1 MGFLTDYRLADIQRH
16 MDEEQDRNVK
26 DKVGIHRQRAHNVQI
41 LCTIIDELGGGGV
54 KLENN
59 IVDNNSEFNQVE
71 FIETFYRKIRFVDDF
86 TRQLFLT
93 RALSET
99 NNNNRQSRVA
109 IRNLLNTV
117 RIDLDEYVDFYNDFI
132 HNSGVFT
139 HEIHIMAEYKAVCE
153 YLKQSEWITVYR
165 GFNTKDDEQIRTSN
179 NKNKADYYRQK
190 EGMGFSFTLNKKV
203 AFLFSILYQAR
214 LLRST
219 SGYGFNVSHNDMKEE
234 IHKHRSSIGRAS
246 IGRYVIHRD
255 NVKCMEF
262 GRGES
267 EIMCDYRDAKLIDY
281 KFVSDVN
288 LNSKEFEKITQGERL
303 NYQLKEL
310 DKMTDGRIHKWWKT
324 SYKVK
329 KDIESLLLKTKK

>member
-16 MDEEQDRNVK
+16 MNEEHDRNVK

-71 FIETFYRKIRFVDDF
+71 FIETFYRKIDFIDDF
-86 TRQLFLT
+86 TRQLFLA
-93 RALSET
+93 RAISET
-99 NNNNRQSRVA
+99 NNNNRKSRVA

-117 RIDLDEYVDFYNDFI
+117 RVDLNEYVDLYDDFI
-132 HNSGVFT
+132 QNSGVFRKQ
-139 HEIHIMAEYKAVCE
+139 HNFKESKANCE
-153 YLKQSEWITVYR
+153 YLKQNEWITVYR
-165 GFNTKDDEQIRTSN
+165 GFNTRHLEEIRTSN
-179 NKNKADYYRQK
+179 NKKQSAYYRQK

-255 NVKCMEF
+255 NIKCMEF
-262 GRGES
+262 GRSES
-267 EIMCDYRDAKLIDY
+267 EVMCDYRDAKLIDY
-281 KFVSDVN
+281 KFLSDLN
-288 LNSKEFEKITQGERL
+288 LNSKELSQISQGDSFENQMKQ
-303 NYQLKEL
+303 L
-310 DKMTDGRIHKWWKT
+310 DKMKDSKIYKWWKT
-324 SYKVK
+324 DYKVK

>member
-1 MGFLTDYRLADIQRH
+1 MGFLNDYRLADIQRH

-71 FIETFYRKIRFVDDF
+71 FIETFYRKIRFIDDF
-86 TRQLFLT
+86 TRQLFLA
-93 RALSET
+93 RAISET
-99 NNNNRQSRVA
+99 NNNNRKSRVA
-109 IRNLLNTV
+109 IRNLLETV
-117 RIDLDEYVDFYNDFI
+117 RVDLNEYVDLYNDFI
-132 HNSGVFT
+132 QNSGVFRKQ
-139 HEIHIMAEYKAVCE
+139 HNFKESKANCE
-153 YLKQSEWITVYR
+153 YLKQNEWITVYR
-165 GFNTKDDEQIRTSN
+165 GFNTRHLEEIRSSN
-179 NKNKADYYRQK
+179 NKKQSAYYRQK

-255 NVKCMEF
+255 NIKCMEF
-262 GRGES
+262 GRSES
-267 EIMCDYRDAKLIDY
+267 EVMCDYRDAKLIDY
-281 KFVSDVN
+281 KFLSDLN
-288 LNSKEFEKITQGERL
+288 LNSKELDKISQGEMMT
-303 NYQLKEL
+303 YQLKEL
-310 DKMTDGRIHKWWKT
+310 NKMTDSKIHKWWKT

>member
-41 LCTIIDELGGGGV
+41 LITIIDELGGGGV

-86 TRQLFLT
+86 TRQLFLA
-93 RALSET
+93 RAISET
-99 NNNNRQSRVA
+99 NNNNRKSRVA
-109 IRNLLNTV
+109 IRNLLETV
-117 RIDLDEYVDFYNDFI
+117 SVDLNEYVDLYNDFI
-132 HNSGVFT
+132 QNSGVFRKQ
-139 HEIHIMAEYKAVCE
+139 HNFKESKANCE
-153 YLKQSEWITVYR
+153 YLKQNEWITVYR
-165 GFNTKDDEQIRTSN
+165 GFNTRHLEEIRSSN
-179 NKNKADYYRQK
+179 NKKQSAYYRQK

-255 NVKCMEF
+255 NIKCMEF
-262 GRGES
+262 GRSES
-267 EIMCDYRDAKLIDY
+267 EVMCDYRDAKLIDY
-281 KFVSDVN
+281 KFLSDLN
-288 LNSKEFEKITQGERL
+288 LNSKELSQISQGDLFENQMKQ
-303 NYQLKEL
+303 L
-310 DKMTDGRIHKWWKT
+310 DKMKDSKIYKWWKT
-324 SYKVK
+324 DYKVK

>member
-16 MDEEQDRNVK
+16 MNEEHDRNVK

-71 FIETFYRKIRFVDDF
+71 FIETFYRKIDFIDDF
-86 TRQLFLT
+86 TRQLFLA
-93 RALSET
+93 RAISET
-99 NNNNRQSRVA
+99 NNNNRKSRVA

-117 RIDLDEYVDFYNDFI
+117 RVDLNEYVDLYNDFI
-132 HNSGVFT
+132 QNSGVFRKQ
-139 HEIHIMAEYKAVCE
+139 HNFKESKANCE
-153 YLKQSEWITVYR
+153 YLKQNEWITVYR
-165 GFNTKDDEQIRTSN
+165 GFNTRHLEEIRTSN
-179 NKNKADYYRQK
+179 NKKQSAYYRQK

-255 NVKCMEF
+255 NIKCMEF
-262 GRGES
+262 GRSES
-267 EIMCDYRDAKLIDY
+267 EVMCDYRDAKLIDY
-281 KFVSDVN
+281 KFLSDLN
-288 LNSKEFEKITQGERL
+288 LNSKELSQISQGDSFENQMKQ
-303 NYQLKEL
+303 L
-310 DKMTDGRIHKWWKT
+310 DKMKDSKIYKWWKT
-324 SYKVK
+324 DYKVK

>member
-1 MGFLTDYRLADIQRH
+1 MGFLNDYRLADIQRH

-41 LCTIIDELGGGGV
+41 LCSIISELGGGDA
-54 KLENN
+54 KIENN
-59 IVDNNSEFNQVE
+59 IVDNNSQFNQVE
-71 FIETFYRKIRFVDDF
+71 LIETFYRKIRFVDDF

-117 RIDLDEYVDFYNDFI
+117 RIDLDEFIDFYKDFI
-132 HNSGVFT
+132 LNSGIFKKT
-139 HEIHIMAEYKAVCE
+139 HNFEETKANCE
-153 YLKQSEWITVYR
+153 YLKQNQWITIYR
-165 GFNTKDDEQIRTSN
+165 GFNTKEGEAIRTSN

-234 IHKHRSSIGRAS
+234 ILKHRSSIGRAS

-255 NVKCMEF
+255 NIKCMEF
-262 GRGES
+262 GRSES
-267 EIMCDYRDAKLIDY
+267 EVMCDYRDAKLIDY
-281 KFVSDVN
+281 KFLSDLN
-288 LNSKEFEKITQGERL
+288 LNSKELSQISQGEML
-303 NYQLKEL
+303 EDQMKQL
-310 DKMTDGRIHKWWKT
+310 DKMKDSKIYKWWKT
-324 SYKVK
+324 DYKVK

>member
-71 FIETFYRKIRFVDDF
+71 FIETFYRKIRFIDDF
-86 TRQLFLT
+86 TRQLFLA
-93 RALSET
+93 RAISET
-99 NNNNRQSRVA
+99 NNNNRKSRVA
-109 IRNLLNTV
+109 IRNLLETV
-117 RIDLDEYVDFYNDFI
+117 SVDLNEYVDLYNDFI
-132 HNSGVFT
+132 QNSGVFRKQ
-139 HEIHIMAEYKAVCE
+139 HNFKESKANCE
-153 YLKQSEWITVYR
+153 YLKQNEWITVYR
-165 GFNTKDDEQIRTSN
+165 GFNTRHLEEIRSSN
-179 NKNKADYYRQK
+179 NKKQSAYYRQK

-255 NVKCMEF
+255 NIKCMEF
-262 GRGES
+262 GRSES
-267 EIMCDYRDAKLIDY
+267 EVMCDYRDAKLIDY
-281 KFVSDVN
+281 KFLSDLN
-288 LNSKEFEKITQGERL
+288 LNSKELSQISQGDMLED
-303 NYQLKEL
+303 QMKQL
-310 DKMTDGRIHKWWKT
+310 DKMKDSKIYKWWKT
-324 SYKVK
+324 DYKVK

>member
-71 FIETFYRKIRFVDDF
+71 FIETFYRKIRFIDDF
-86 TRQLFLT
+86 TRQLFLA
-93 RALSET
+93 RAISET
-99 NNNNRQSRVA
+99 NNNNRKSRVA
-109 IRNLLNTV
+109 IRNLLETV
-117 RIDLDEYVDFYNDFI
+117 RVDLNEYVDLYNDFI
-132 HNSGVFT
+132 QNSGVFRKQ
-139 HEIHIMAEYKAVCE
+139 HNFKESKANCE
-153 YLKQSEWITVYR
+153 YLKQNEWITVYR
-165 GFNTKDDEQIRTSN
+165 GFNTRHLEEIRSSN
-179 NKNKADYYRQK
+179 NKKQSAYYRQK

-255 NVKCMEF
+255 NIKCMEF
-262 GRGES
+262 GRSES
-267 EIMCDYRDAKLIDY
+267 EVMCDYRDAKLIDY
-281 KFVSDVN
+281 KFLSDLN
-288 LNSKEFEKITQGERL
+288 LNSKELSQISQGDLFENQMKQ
-303 NYQLKEL
+303 L
-310 DKMTDGRIHKWWKT
+310 DKMKDSKIYKWWKT
-324 SYKVK
+324 DYKVK

>member
-71 FIETFYRKIRFVDDF
+71 FIETFYRKIRFIDDF
-86 TRQLFLT
+86 TRQLFLA
-93 RALSET
+93 RAISET
-99 NNNNRQSRVA
+99 NNNNRKSRVA
-109 IRNLLNTV
+109 IRNLLETV
-117 RIDLDEYVDFYNDFI
+117 SVDLNEYVDLYNDFI
-132 HNSGVFT
+132 QNSGVFRKQ
-139 HEIHIMAEYKAVCE
+139 HNFKESKANCE
-153 YLKQSEWITVYR
+153 YLKQNEWITVYR
-165 GFNTKDDEQIRTSN
+165 GFNTRHLEEIRSSN
-179 NKNKADYYRQK
+179 NKKQSAYYRQK

-255 NVKCMEF
+255 NIKCMEF
-262 GRGES
+262 GRSES
-267 EIMCDYRDAKLIDY
+267 EVMCDYRDAKLIDY
-281 KFVSDVN
+281 KFLSDLN
-288 LNSKEFEKITQGERL
+288 LNSKELSQISQGDLFENQMKQ
-303 NYQLKEL
+303 L
-310 DKMTDGRIHKWWKT
+310 DKMKDSKIYKWWKT
-324 SYKVK
+324 DYKVK

>member
-26 DKVGIHRQRAHNVQI
+26 DKLGIHRQRAHNVQI
-41 LCTIIDELGGGGV
+41 LITIIDELGGGGV

-86 TRQLFLT
+86 TRQLFLA
-93 RALSET
+93 RSLSET
-99 NNNNRQSRVA
+99 NNNNKQSRVA

-165 GFNTKDDEQIRTSN
+165 GFNTKEGEAIRTSN

-190 EGMGFSFTLNKKV
+190 EGMGFSFTLNKKM
-203 AFLFSILYQAR
+203 AFLFSIMFQAR

-219 SGYGFNVSHNDMKEE
+219 SKYGHLVSHNNMKEE

-246 IGRYVIHRD
+246 IGRYVIHKD
-255 NVKCMEF
+255 NIKCIEF
-262 GRGES
+262 GRRE
-267 EIMCDYRDAKLIDY
+267 EEVMCDYRDAKLIDY
-281 KFVSDVN
+281 KFISDLN
-288 LNSKEFEKITQGERL
+288 LNSKDLDKISQGEMMT
-303 NYQLKEL
+303 YQLKEL
-310 DKMTDGRIHKWWKT
+310 NKMTDSKIHKWWKT

>member
-26 DKVGIHRQRAHNVQI
+26 DKLGIHRQRAHNVQI

-71 FIETFYRKIRFVDDF
+71 FIETFYRKIRFIDDF
-86 TRQLFLT
+86 TRQLFLA
-93 RALSET
+93 RAISET
-99 NNNNRQSRVA
+99 NNNNRKSRVA
-109 IRNLLNTV
+109 IRNLLETV
-117 RIDLDEYVDFYNDFI
+117 SVDLNEYVDLYNDFI
-132 HNSGVFT
+132 QNSGVFRKQ
-139 HEIHIMAEYKAVCE
+139 HNFKESKANCE
-153 YLKQSEWITVYR
+153 YLKQNEWITVYR
-165 GFNTKDDEQIRTSN
+165 GFNTRHLEEIRSSN
-179 NKNKADYYRQK
+179 NKKQSAYYRQK

-214 LLRST
+214 LLRNT

-234 IHKHRSSIGRAS
+234 ILKHRSSIGRAS

-255 NVKCMEF
+255 NIKCMEF
-262 GRGES
+262 GRSES
-267 EIMCDYRDAKLIDY
+267 EVMCDYRDAKLIDY
-281 KFVSDVN
+281 KFLSDLN
-288 LNSKEFEKITQGERL
+288 LNSKELSQISQGDLFENQMKQ
-303 NYQLKEL
+303 L
-310 DKMTDGRIHKWWKT
+310 DKMKDSKIYKWWKT
-324 SYKVK
+324 DYKVK

>member
-1 MGFLTDYRLADIQRH
+1 MGFLNDYRLADIQRH

-26 DKVGIHRQRAHNVQI
+26 DKLGIHRQRAHNVQI
-41 LCTIIDELGGGGV
+41 LITIIDELGGGGV

-86 TRQLFLT
+86 TRQLFLA
-93 RALSET
+93 RAISET
-99 NNNNRQSRVA
+99 NNNNRKSRVA
-109 IRNLLNTV
+109 IRNLLETV
-117 RIDLDEYVDFYNDFI
+117 RVDLNEYVDLYNDFI
-132 HNSGVFT
+132 QNSGVFRKQ
-139 HEIHIMAEYKAVCE
+139 HNFKESKANCE
-153 YLKQSEWITVYR
+153 YLKQNEWITVYR
-165 GFNTKDDEQIRTSN
+165 GFNTRHLEEIRSSN
-179 NKNKADYYRQK
+179 NKKQSAYYRQK

-255 NVKCMEF
+255 NIKCMEF
-262 GRGES
+262 GRSES
-267 EIMCDYRDAKLIDY
+267 EVMCDYRDAKLIDY
-281 KFVSDVN
+281 KFISDLN
-288 LNSKEFEKITQGERL
+288 LNSKELDKISQGEMMT
-303 NYQLKEL
+303 YQLKEL
-310 DKMTDGRIHKWWKT
+310 NKMTDSKIHKWWKT

>member
-26 DKVGIHRQRAHNVQI
+26 DKLGIHRQRAHNVQI
-41 LCTIIDELGGGGV
+41 LITIIDELGGGGV

-71 FIETFYRKIRFVDDF
+71 FIETFYRKIRFIDDF
-86 TRQLFLT
+86 TRQLFLA
-93 RALSET
+93 RAISET
-99 NNNNRQSRVA
+99 NNNNRKSRVA
-109 IRNLLNTV
+109 IRNLLETV
-117 RIDLDEYVDFYNDFI
+117 RVDLNEYVDLYNDFI
-132 HNSGVFT
+132 QNSGVFRKQ
-139 HEIHIMAEYKAVCE
+139 HNFKESKANCE
-153 YLKQSEWITVYR
+153 YLKQNEWITVYR
-165 GFNTKDDEQIRTSN
+165 GFNTRHLEEIRSSN
-179 NKNKADYYRQK
+179 NKKQSAYYRQK

-255 NVKCMEF
+255 NIKCMEF
-262 GRGES
+262 GRSES
-267 EIMCDYRDAKLIDY
+267 EVMCDYRDAKLIDY
-281 KFVSDVN
+281 KFLSDLN
-288 LNSKEFEKITQGERL
+288 LNSKELSQISQGDLFENQMKQ
-303 NYQLKEL
+303 L
-310 DKMTDGRIHKWWKT
+310 DKMKDSKIYKWWKT
-324 SYKVK
+324 DYKVK

>member
-1 MGFLTDYRLADIQRH
+1 MGFLNDYRLADIQRH

-26 DKVGIHRQRAHNVQI
+26 DKLGIHRQRAHNVQI
-41 LCTIIDELGGGGV
+41 LITIIDELGGGGV

-86 TRQLFLT
+86 TRQLFLA
-93 RALSET
+93 RAISET
-99 NNNNRQSRVA
+99 NNNNRKSRVA
-109 IRNLLNTV
+109 IRNLLETV
-117 RIDLDEYVDFYNDFI
+117 SVDLNEYVDLYNDFI
-132 HNSGVFT
+132 QNSGVFRKQ
-139 HEIHIMAEYKAVCE
+139 HNFKESKANCE
-153 YLKQSEWITVYR
+153 YLKQNEWITVYR
-165 GFNTKDDEQIRTSN
+165 GFNTRHLEEIRSSN
-179 NKNKADYYRQK
+179 NKKQSAYYRQK

-255 NVKCMEF
+255 NIKCMEF
-262 GRGES
+262 GRSES
-267 EIMCDYRDAKLIDY
+267 EVMCDYRDAKLIDY
-281 KFVSDVN
+281 KFLSDLN
-288 LNSKEFEKITQGERL
+288 LNSKELSQISQGEML
-303 NYQLKEL
+303 EDQMKQL
-310 DKMTDGRIHKWWKT
+310 DKMKDSKIYKWWKT
-324 SYKVK
+324 DYKVK

>member
-86 TRQLFLT
+86 TRQLFLA
-93 RALSET
+93 RAISET
-99 NNNNRQSRVA
+99 NNNNRKSRVA
-109 IRNLLNTV
+109 IRNLLETV
-117 RIDLDEYVDFYNDFI
+117 RVDLNEYVDLYNDFI
-132 HNSGVFT
+132 QNSGVFRKQ
-139 HEIHIMAEYKAVCE
+139 HNFKESKANCE
-153 YLKQSEWITVYR
+153 YLKQNEWITVYR
-165 GFNTKDDEQIRTSN
+165 GFNTRHLEEIRSSN
-179 NKNKADYYRQK
+179 NKKQSAYYRQK

-255 NVKCMEF
+255 NIKCMEF
-262 GRGES
+262 GRSES
-267 EIMCDYRDAKLIDY
+267 EVMCDYRDAKLIDY
-281 KFVSDVN
+281 KFLSDLN
-288 LNSKEFEKITQGERL
+288 LNSKELSQISQGDLFENQMKQ
-303 NYQLKEL
+303 L
-310 DKMTDGRIHKWWKT
+310 DKMKDSKIYKWWKT
-324 SYKVK
+324 DYKVK

>member
-1 MGFLTDYRLADIQRH
+1 MGFLNDYRLADIQRH

-41 LCTIIDELGGGGV
+41 LITIIDELGGGGV

-86 TRQLFLT
+86 TRQLFLA
-93 RALSET
+93 RAISET
-99 NNNNRQSRVA
+99 NNNNRKSRVA
-109 IRNLLNTV
+109 IRNLLETV
-117 RIDLDEYVDFYNDFI
+117 SVDLNEYVDLYNDFI
-132 HNSGVFT
+132 QNSGVFRKQ
-139 HEIHIMAEYKAVCE
+139 HNFKESKANCE
-153 YLKQSEWITVYR
+153 YLKQNEWITVYR
-165 GFNTKDDEQIRTSN
+165 GFNTRHLEEIRSSN
-179 NKNKADYYRQK
+179 NKKQSAYYRQK

-255 NVKCMEF
+255 NIKCMEF
-262 GRGES
+262 GRSES
-267 EIMCDYRDAKLIDY
+267 EVMCDYRDAKLIDY
-281 KFVSDVN
+281 KFLSDLN
-288 LNSKEFEKITQGERL
+288 LNSKELSQISQGDLFENQMKQ
-303 NYQLKEL
+303 L
-310 DKMTDGRIHKWWKT
+310 DKMKDSKIYKWWKT
-324 SYKVK
+324 DYKVK

>member
-26 DKVGIHRQRAHNVQI
+26 DKLGIHRQRAHNVQI

-71 FIETFYRKIRFVDDF
+71 FIETFYRKIRFIDDF
-86 TRQLFLT
+86 TRQLFLA
-93 RALSET
+93 RAISET
-99 NNNNRQSRVA
+99 NNNNRKSRVA
-109 IRNLLNTV
+109 IRNLLETV
-117 RIDLDEYVDFYNDFI
+117 RVDLNEYVDLYNDFI
-132 HNSGVFT
+132 QNSGVFRKQ
-139 HEIHIMAEYKAVCE
+139 HNFKESKANCE
-153 YLKQSEWITVYR
+153 YLKQNEWITVYR
-165 GFNTKDDEQIRTSN
+165 GFNTRHLEEIRSSN
-179 NKNKADYYRQK
+179 NKKQSAYYRQK

-255 NVKCMEF
+255 NIKCMEF
-262 GRGES
+262 GRSES
-267 EIMCDYRDAKLIDY
+267 EVMCDYRDAKLIDY
-281 KFVSDVN
+281 KFLSDLN
-288 LNSKEFEKITQGERL
+288 LNSKELSQISQGDLFENQMKQ
-303 NYQLKEL
+303 L
-310 DKMTDGRIHKWWKT
+310 DKMKDSKIYKWWKT
-324 SYKVK
+324 DYKVK

>member
-86 TRQLFLT
+86 TRQLFLA
-93 RALSET
+93 RAISET
-99 NNNNRQSRVA
+99 NNNNRKSRVA
-109 IRNLLNTV
+109 IRNLLETV
-117 RIDLDEYVDFYNDFI
+117 SVDLNEYVDLYNDFI
-132 HNSGVFT
+132 QNSGVFRKQ
-139 HEIHIMAEYKAVCE
+139 HNFKESKANCE
-153 YLKQSEWITVYR
+153 YLKQNEWITVYR
-165 GFNTKDDEQIRTSN
+165 GFNTRHLEEIRSSN
-179 NKNKADYYRQK
+179 NKKQSAYYRQK

-255 NVKCMEF
+255 NIKCMEF
-262 GRGES
+262 GRSES
-267 EIMCDYRDAKLIDY
+267 EVMCDYRDAKLIDY
-281 KFVSDVN
+281 KFLSDLN
-288 LNSKEFEKITQGERL
+288 LNSKELSQISQGEMFED
-303 NYQLKEL
+303 QMKQL
-310 DKMTDGRIHKWWKT
+310 DKMKDSKIYKWWKT
-324 SYKVK
+324 DYKVK

>member
-41 LCTIIDELGGGGV
+41 LITIIDELGGGGV

-86 TRQLFLT
+86 TRQLFLA
-93 RALSET
+93 RAISET
-99 NNNNRQSRVA
+99 NNNNRKSRVA
-109 IRNLLNTV
+109 IRNLLETV
-117 RIDLDEYVDFYNDFI
+117 SVDLNEYVDLYNDFI
-132 HNSGVFT
+132 QNSGVFRKQ
-139 HEIHIMAEYKAVCE
+139 HNFKESKANCE
-153 YLKQSEWITVYR
+153 YLKQNEWITVYR
-165 GFNTKDDEQIRTSN
+165 GFNTRHLEEIRSSN
-179 NKNKADYYRQK
+179 NKKQSAYYRQK

-329 KDIESLLLKTKK
+329 KDQVSLLLKTKK

>member
-86 TRQLFLT
+86 TRQLFLA
-93 RALSET
+93 RAISET
-99 NNNNRQSRVA
+99 NNNNRKSRVA
-109 IRNLLNTV
+109 IRNLLETV
-117 RIDLDEYVDFYNDFI
+117 SVDLNEYVDLYNDFI
-132 HNSGVFT
+132 QNSGVFRKQ
-139 HEIHIMAEYKAVCE
+139 HNFKESKANCE
-153 YLKQSEWITVYR
+153 YLKQNEWITVYR
-165 GFNTKDDEQIRTSN
+165 GFNTRHLEEIRSSN
-179 NKNKADYYRQK
+179 NKKQSAYYRQK

-255 NVKCMEF
+255 NIKCMEF
-262 GRGES
+262 GRSES
-267 EIMCDYRDAKLIDY
+267 EVMCDYRDAKLIDY
-281 KFVSDVN
+281 KFLSDLN
-288 LNSKEFEKITQGERL
+288 LNSKELSQISQGEML
-303 NYQLKEL
+303 EDQMKQL
-310 DKMTDGRIHKWWKT
+310 DKMKDSKIYKWWKT
-324 SYKVK
+324 DYKVK

>member
-71 FIETFYRKIRFVDDF
+71 FIETFYRKIRFIDDF
-86 TRQLFLT
+86 TRQLFLA
-93 RALSET
+93 RAISET
-99 NNNNRQSRVA
+99 NNNNRKSRVA
-109 IRNLLNTV
+109 IRNLLETV
-117 RIDLDEYVDFYNDFI
+117 SVDLNEYVDLYNDFI
-132 HNSGVFT
+132 QNSGVFRKQ
-139 HEIHIMAEYKAVCE
+139 HNFKESKANCE
-153 YLKQSEWITVYR
+153 YLKQNEWITVYR
-165 GFNTKDDEQIRTSN
+165 GFNTRHLEEIRSSN
-179 NKNKADYYRQK
+179 NKKQSAYYRQK

-255 NVKCMEF
+255 NIKCMEF
-262 GRGES
+262 GRSES
-267 EIMCDYRDAKLIDY
+267 EVMCDYRDAKLIDY
-281 KFVSDVN
+281 KFLSDLN
-288 LNSKEFEKITQGERL
+288 LNSKELSQISQGEML
-303 NYQLKEL
+303 EDQMKQL
-310 DKMTDGRIHKWWKT
+310 DKMKDSKIYKWWKT
-324 SYKVK
+324 DYKVK

>member
-26 DKVGIHRQRAHNVQI
+26 DKLGIHRQRAHNVQI
-41 LCTIIDELGGGGV
+41 LITIIDELGGGGV

-86 TRQLFLT
+86 TRQLFLA
-93 RALSET
+93 RAISET
-99 NNNNRQSRVA
+99 NNNNRKSRVA
-109 IRNLLNTV
+109 IRNLLETV
-117 RIDLDEYVDFYNDFI
+117 RVDLNEYVDLYNDFI
-132 HNSGVFT
+132 QNSGVFRKQ
-139 HEIHIMAEYKAVCE
+139 HNFKESKANCE
-153 YLKQSEWITVYR
+153 YLKQNEWITVYR
-165 GFNTKDDEQIRTSN
+165 GFNTRHLEEIRSSN
-179 NKNKADYYRQK
+179 NKKQSAYYRQK

-255 NVKCMEF
+255 NIKCMEF
-262 GRGES
+262 GRSES
-267 EIMCDYRDAKLIDY
+267 EVMCDYRDAKLIDY
-281 KFVSDVN
+281 KFLSDLN
-288 LNSKEFEKITQGERL
+288 LNSKELSQISQGEML
-303 NYQLKEL
+303 EDQMKQL
-310 DKMTDGRIHKWWKT
+310 DKMKDSKIYKWWKT
-324 SYKVK
+324 DYKVK

>member
-86 TRQLFLT
+86 TRQLFLA
-93 RALSET
+93 RAISET
-99 NNNNRQSRVA
+99 NNNNRKSRVA
-109 IRNLLNTV
+109 IRNLLETV
-117 RIDLDEYVDFYNDFI
+117 RVDLNEYVDLYNDFI
-132 HNSGVFT
+132 QNSGVFRKQ
-139 HEIHIMAEYKAVCE
+139 HNFKESKANCE
-153 YLKQSEWITVYR
+153 YLKQNEWITVYR
-165 GFNTKDDEQIRTSN
+165 GFNTRHLEEIRSSN
-179 NKNKADYYRQK
+179 NKKQSAYYRQK

-255 NVKCMEF
+255 NIKCMEF
-262 GRGES
+262 GRSES
-267 EIMCDYRDAKLIDY
+267 EVMCDYRDAKLIDY
-281 KFVSDVN
+281 KFLSDLN
-288 LNSKEFEKITQGERL
+288 LNSKELSQISQGEML
-303 NYQLKEL
+303 EDQMKQL
-310 DKMTDGRIHKWWKT
+310 DKMKDSKIYKWWKT
-324 SYKVK
+324 DYKVK

>member
-86 TRQLFLT
+86 TRQLFLA
-93 RALSET
+93 RAISET
-99 NNNNRQSRVA
+99 NNNNRKSRVA
-109 IRNLLNTV
+109 IRNLLETV
-117 RIDLDEYVDFYNDFI
+117 SVDLNEYVDLYNDFI
-132 HNSGVFT
+132 QNSGVFRKQ
-139 HEIHIMAEYKAVCE
+139 HNFKESKANCE
-153 YLKQSEWITVYR
+153 YLKQNEWITVYR
-165 GFNTKDDEQIRTSN
+165 GFNTRHLEEIRSSN
-179 NKNKADYYRQK
+179 NKKQSAYYRQK

-255 NVKCMEF
+255 NIKCMEF
-262 GRGES
+262 GRSES
-267 EIMCDYRDAKLIDY
+267 EVMCDYRDAKLIDY
-281 KFVSDVN
+281 KFLSDLN
-288 LNSKEFEKITQGERL
+288 LNSKELSQISQGDMLED
-303 NYQLKEL
+303 QMKQL
-310 DKMTDGRIHKWWKT
+310 DKMKDSKIYKWWKT
-324 SYKVK
+324 DYKVK

>member
-1 MGFLTDYRLADIQRH
+1 MGFLNDYRLADIQRH

-86 TRQLFLT
+86 TRQLFLA
-93 RALSET
+93 RAISET
-99 NNNNRQSRVA
+99 NNNNRKSRVA
-109 IRNLLNTV
+109 IRNLLETV
-117 RIDLDEYVDFYNDFI
+117 SVDLNEYVDLYNDFI
-132 HNSGVFT
+132 QNSGVFRKQ
-139 HEIHIMAEYKAVCE
+139 HNFKESKANCE
-153 YLKQSEWITVYR
+153 YLKQNEWITVYR
-165 GFNTKDDEQIRTSN
+165 GFNTRHLEEIRSSN
-179 NKNKADYYRQK
+179 NKKQSAYYRQK

-255 NVKCMEF
+255 NIKCMEF
-262 GRGES
+262 GRSES
-267 EIMCDYRDAKLIDY
+267 EVMCDYRDAKLIDY
-281 KFVSDVN
+281 KFLSDLN
-288 LNSKEFEKITQGERL
+288 LNSKELSQISQGEML
-303 NYQLKEL
+303 EDQMKQL
-310 DKMTDGRIHKWWKT
+310 DKMKDSKIYKWWKT
-324 SYKVK
+324 DYKVK

>member
-1 MGFLTDYRLADIQRH
+1 MGFLNDYRLADIQRH

-86 TRQLFLT
+86 TRQLFLA
-93 RALSET
+93 RAISET
-99 NNNNRQSRVA
+99 NNNNRKSRVA
-109 IRNLLNTV
+109 IRNLLETV
-117 RIDLDEYVDFYNDFI
+117 RVDLNEYVDLYNDFI
-132 HNSGVFT
+132 QNSGVFRKQ
-139 HEIHIMAEYKAVCE
+139 HNFKESKANCE
-153 YLKQSEWITVYR
+153 YLKQNEWITVYR
-165 GFNTKDDEQIRTSN
+165 GFNTRHLEEIRSSN
-179 NKNKADYYRQK
+179 NKKQSAYYRQK

-255 NVKCMEF
+255 NIKCMEF
-262 GRGES
+262 GRSES
-267 EIMCDYRDAKLIDY
+267 EVMCDYRDAKLIDY
-281 KFVSDVN
+281 KFLSDLN
-288 LNSKEFEKITQGERL
+288 LNSKELSQISQGDMLED
-303 NYQLKEL
+303 QMKQL
-310 DKMTDGRIHKWWKT
+310 DKMKDSKIYKWWKT
-324 SYKVK
+324 DYKVK

>member
-41 LCTIIDELGGGGV
+41 LITIIDELGGGGV

-71 FIETFYRKIRFVDDF
+71 FIETFYRKIRFIDDF
-86 TRQLFLT
+86 TRQLFLA
-93 RALSET
+93 RAISET
-99 NNNNRQSRVA
+99 NNNNRKSRVA
-109 IRNLLNTV
+109 IRNLLETV
-117 RIDLDEYVDFYNDFI
+117 RVDLNEYVDLYNDFI
-132 HNSGVFT
+132 QNSGVFRKQ
-139 HEIHIMAEYKAVCE
+139 HNFKESKANCE
-153 YLKQSEWITVYR
+153 YLKQNEWITVYR
-165 GFNTKDDEQIRTSN
+165 GFNTRHLEEIRSSN
-179 NKNKADYYRQK
+179 NKKQSAYYRQK

-255 NVKCMEF
+255 NIKCMEF
-262 GRGES
+262 GRSES
-267 EIMCDYRDAKLIDY
+267 EVMCDYRDAKLIDY
-281 KFVSDVN
+281 KFLSDLN
-288 LNSKEFEKITQGERL
+288 LNSKELSQISQGDLFENQMKQ
-303 NYQLKEL
+303 L
-310 DKMTDGRIHKWWKT
+310 DKMKDSKIYKWWKT
-324 SYKVK
+324 DYKVK